1 MRDFAKLTIWRL
13 LPVLL
18 VSLAAGLW
26 FNDVQ
31 DGGQYVARNLVPL
44 ALLVLLSAFV
54 LYRGDGRWAGA
65 GKRFPMGVVGYA
77 IPALG
82 LALYLH
88 YAYSINLNDM
98 FTDAIFPDRIFQS
111 LPVYTSV
118 AGGIGFAI
126 GWIAG
131 RNV

>member
-1 MRDFAKLTIWRL
+1 MRDIAKLTIWRL
-13 LPVLL
+13 LPVVL
-18 VSLAAGLW
+18 VSLAAGIW

-65 GKRFPMGVVGYA
+65 GKQLPMGVVGYS

-98 FTDAIFPDRIFQS
+98 FTDAIYPDRIFQY